1 LTASAAAT
9 MVDMLSGMST
19 RKQPPKNAH
28 AASHPAMTASNVWEK
43 VNHTNM
49 CREQTAVKINAWV
62 TRRRPVAGSKTRPI
76 RPKSI

>member
-1 LTASAAAT
+1 
-9 MVDMLSGMST
+9 
-19 RKQPPKNAH
+19 
-28 AASHPAMTASNVWEK
+28 
-43 VNHTNM
+43 M